1 MKLLFWL
8 LALLA
13 AAVAVALSA
22 RFNQG
27 YVLLVYAPYRIEI
40 ALSLLS
46 LLLLTAFFAG
56 YLLLRLFGQVLRL
69 PSQVNAYRLRRARNK
84 ARSALQQAVV
94 AYFEG
99 NYVRA
104 EKMASAA
111 LKLRELPALSAVIAA
126 RSAHE
131 MRRYHASD
139 NYLQVAQTEAP
150 DTRVL
155 YLVTR
160 AELLLDERQVTDAI
174 EVLKTARATA
184 PKNVN
189 VLKLELKARTF
200 NKDWDEVLAIVDL
213 LRKSDAID
221 ASQAEQLRTGAHS
234 GRLRDKA
241 GDREALLEAWKSVPP
256 AVRGETSVALIA
268 ARNFIDCDLHE
279 QAREAIESSLEKRW
293 NSDLA
298 ALYGECASADTV
310 AQIERAERWLTEN
323 PNDAS
328 LLLSLGK
335 LCTRQHLWGKARSYL
350 DASLA
355 LEPSRAGHSSLAQ
368 LLEKMGLGDEAL
380 QYNRRRLEAPQTE

>member
-8 LALLA
+8 VALLA
-13 AAVAVALSA
+13 AAVAVALAA
-22 RFNQG
+22 RFNPG
-27 YVLLVYAPYRIEI
+27 YVLLVYAPYRVEI
-40 ALSLLS
+40 ALSFLLI
-46 LLLLTAFFAG
+46 LLLAAFFAG
-56 YLLLRLFGQVLRL
+56 YLLLRLSGQVLRL
-69 PSQVNAYRLRRARNK
+69 PSQVNAYRVRRARNK

-104 EKMASAA
+104 EKMAAAA

-126 RSAHE
+126 RAAHE

-160 AELLLDERQVTDAI
+160 AELLLEERQVTDAI
-174 EVLKTARATA
+174 GVLKAARATA

-189 VLKLELKARTF
+189 VLKLELKARTL
-200 NKDWDEVLAIVDL
+200 NKDWDEVQAIVDL

-221 ASQAEQLRTGAHS
+221 AGQADQLRVGAYI
-234 GRLRDKA
+234 GRLRDKE
-241 GDREALLEAWKSVPP
+241 GDREALLETWKSIPS
-256 AVRGETSVALIA
+256 AVRGETAVALMA

-293 NSDLA
+293 DSDLA
-298 ALYGECASADTV
+298 GLYGECATGDTV
-310 AQIERAERWLTEN
+310 GQIERAERWLTDN

-355 LEPSRAGHSSLAQ
+355 LEQSRAGHSALAH
-368 LLEKMGLGDEAL
+368 LLEEMGLGDEAL
-380 QYNRRRLEAPQTE
+380 QYNRRRLEAPQPE